1 MMSNRVRVGSRV
13 MLLGMSNLSPSS
25 PCPVG
30 PELPNAA
37 ARLSCAHH
45 NTPIQPDATILYTR
59 VWAAKSE
66 SRPQSN
72 LLQPKNRSPS

>member
-30 PELPNAA
+30 PVLPNAA
-37 ARLSCAHH
+37 ARLSCAPH
-45 NTPIQPDATILYTR
+45 QAYQQTIIMMVNY
-59 VWAAKSE
+59 
-66 SRPQSN
+66 
-72 LLQPKNRSPS
+72 